1 MKNLSD
7 KEKKSIIN
15 KQNLAY
21 RKKVKKANKSIVKSF
36 IKEIKT
42 FSKKIYW
49 KSFFYAFYYYKTVFF
64 FLSNKK
70 IIENKISILIPTR
83 ERHLKF
89 ERFLKSILKTT
100 LKKYRCEILILI
112 DLDDPEKNRYLDII
126 KNYNDCQMDIKI
138 YHDVLNTHAKRNNL
152 LAQKSSGDILFP
164 ANDDMLFVTE
174 NWDQLLDIEFS
185 KNKKD
190 YPLCVWVNSGNKY
203 PYLFC
208 HYPIVNRIWYQK
220 LGYIGCELFNF
231 WYLDTWICDLAKRS
245 NSFIYSKKIKFKEYN
260 AQAYQGEFDNTYLRN
275 ISDNKMEKDIEIWE
289 KSKQL
294 RIKEAIKLKQIK

>member
-7 KEKKSIIN
+7 KEKKKIVD

-21 RKKVKKANKSIVKSF
+21 RRKVKKINKNIIKSF

-49 KSFFYAFYYYKTVFF
+49 KTFFYTSYYFKTIFF
-64 FLSNKK
+64 FTLKKK

-83 ERHLKF
+83 ERHVKF
-89 ERFLKSILKTT
+89 ERFLESIIKNT
-100 LKKYRCEILILI
+100 LKKYRCEILVLI
-112 DLDDPEKNRYLDII
+112 DLDDPEKDRYLDLI
-126 KNYNDCQMDIKI
+126 KSYKACKINIKI
-138 YHDVLNTHAKRNNL
+138 YHDSLNTHAKRNNL
-152 LAQKSSGDILFP
+152 LAQKSTGDIIFP

-174 NWDQLLDIEFS
+174 NWDQLIDIEFS
-185 KNKKD
+185 KNKKN

-245 NSFIYSKKIKFKEYN
+245 NLFIYSKKIKFKEYN
-260 AQAYQGEFDNTYLRN
+260 AQAYQNEFDNTYLRN
-275 ISDNKMEKDIEIWE
+275 ISNNKMEKDIEIWE
-289 KSKQL
+289 KSKEI
-294 RIKEAIKLKQIK
+294 RINEAIKLQQIK

>member
-1 MKNLSD
+1 MKILSD
-7 KEKKSIIN
+7 KEKQSIID

-21 RKKVKKANKSIVKSF
+21 RKKVKKVNKSFAKSF

-49 KSFFYAFYYYKTVFF
+49 KSFFYVSYFFKTVFF
-64 FLSNKK
+64 LISNKK

-83 ERHLKF
+83 ERSIKF

-100 LKKYRCEILILI
+100 LKKNRCEVLILI
-112 DLDDPEKNRYLDII
+112 DLDDPEKNRYLEII
-126 KNYNDCQMDIKI
+126 KNYNECQIDIKI
-138 YHDVLNTHAKRNNL
+138 YHDALNTHAKRNNL
-152 LAQKSSGDILFP
+152 LAQKSTGDILFP

-185 KNKKD
+185 KNKKN

-245 NSFIYSKKIKFKEYN
+245 NFFIYSKKIKFKEFN
-260 AQAYQGEFDNTYLRN
+260 AQAYQSEFDNTYLRN
-275 ISDNKMEKDIEIWE
+275 ISNNKMERDIEIWE
-289 KSKQL
+289 NSKDL
-294 RIKEAIKLKQIK
+294 RIKEALKLKQIK

>member
-1 MKNLSD
+1 MENLSNE
-7 KEKKSIIN
+7 EKKNIIDR
-15 KQNLAY
+15 QNLAY
-21 RKKVKKANKSIVKSF
+21 RKKVKKINKSIVKSF
-36 IKEIKT
+36 SKEIRI

-49 KSFFYAFYYYKTVFF
+49 KSFFYISYFFKTVFF
-64 FLSNKK
+64 QLSKKK

-83 ERHLKF
+83 ERSVKF

-100 LKKYRCEILILI
+100 LRKYRCEILVLI
-112 DLDDPEKNRYLDII
+112 DLDDPEKVKYLELI
-126 KNYNDCQMDIKI
+126 KNYNECQIDIKI
-138 YHDVLNTHAKRNNL
+138 YHNALNTHAKRNNF
-152 LAQKSSGDILFP
+152 LALRSTGDILFP

-174 NWDQLLDIEFS
+174 NWDHLLDIEFS
-185 KNKKD
+185 KNKKNS
-190 YPLCVWVNSGNKY
+190 PLCVWVNSGNKY

-245 NSFIYSKKIKFKEYN
+245 NFFIYSKKIKFKEYN

-275 ISDNKMEKDIEIWE
+275 ISNNKMEKDIEIWE
-289 KSKQL
+289 KSKEI
-294 RIKEAIKLKQIK
+294 RINEAIKLQQIK

>member
-7 KEKKSIIN
+7 KEKKSIID

-21 RKKVKKANKSIVKSF
+21 RKKVKKVNKSITKSF

-49 KSFFYAFYYYKTVFF
+49 KSFFYTFYFYKTVSF

-112 DLDDPEKNRYLDII
+112 DLDDPEKNRYLELI
-126 KNYNDCQMDIKI
+126 KNYNECQIDIKI
-138 YHDVLNTHAKRNNL
+138 YHDALNTHAKRNNL
-152 LAQKSSGDILFP
+152 LAQKSTGDILFP

-185 KNKKD
+185 KNKKNH
-190 YPLCVWVNSGNKY
+190 PLCVWVNSGNKY

-275 ISDNKMEKDIEIWE
+275 ISNNKMEKDIEIWE
-289 KSKQL
+289 KSKNL

>member
-7 KEKKSIIN
+7 KEKKSIID

-21 RKKVKKANKSIVKSF
+21 RKKVKKVNKSITKSF

-49 KSFFYAFYYYKTVFF
+49 KSFFYTFYFYKTVSF

-112 DLDDPEKNRYLDII
+112 DLDDPEKNRYLELI
-126 KNYNDCQMDIKI
+126 KNYNECQIDIKI
-138 YHDVLNTHAKRNNL
+138 YHDVLYTHAKRNNL
-152 LAQKSSGDILFP
+152 LAQKSTGDILFP

-185 KNKKD
+185 KNKKN

-245 NSFIYSKKIKFKEYN
+245 NSFIYSEKIKFKEYN

-275 ISDNKMEKDIEIWE
+275 ISNNKMEKDIEIWE
-289 KSKQL
+289 KSKNL

>member
-7 KEKKSIIN
+7 KEKQSIID
-15 KQNLAY
+15 KQNNAY
-21 RKKVKKANKSIVKSF
+21 REKVKKINRNIIKSL

-42 FSKKIYW
+42 LCKKIYW
-49 KSFFYAFYYYKTVFF
+49 KSIFNISYFYKTIFF
-64 FLSNKK
+64 LLSNKT

-83 ERHLKF
+83 ERYIKF

-100 LKKYRCEILILI
+100 LKKNRCEILVLI
-112 DLDDPEKNRYLDII
+112 DLDDPEKDRYLELI
-126 KNYNDCQMDIKI
+126 KNYNKSQIDIKI
-138 YHDVLNTHAKRNNL
+138 YHDALNTHAKRNNL
-152 LAQKSSGDILFP
+152 LAKKSTGDILFP
-164 ANDDMLFVTE
+164 ANDDMLFITE

-185 KNKKD
+185 KNINNH
-190 YPLCVWVNSGNKY
+190 PLCVWVNSGNKY

-245 NSFIYSKKIKFKEYN
+245 NFLIYSKKIKFKEYN

-275 ISDNKMEKDIEIWE
+275 ISNNKMEKDIEIWE
-289 KSKQL
+289 KSKKL
-294 RIKEAIKLKQIK
+294 RIKEALKLQQIK